1 MDREEMP
8 FDPKTI
14 DEQIDERC
22 ADAWPMASSAD
33 QQMFHAL
40 KELSLD
46 DERRVDQIWARLQE
60 HAQVSDIDRS
70 ERVPIDIRLYQPRT
84 AESSGSS
91 GSSGQFSQ

>member
-33 QQMFHAL
+33 QQMLHAL
-40 KELSLD
+40 KELSLN
-46 DERRVDQIWARLQE
+46 DERRND
-60 HAQVSDIDRS
+60 
-70 ERVPIDIRLYQPRT
+70 
-84 AESSGSS
+84 SGC
-91 GSSGQFSQ
+91 QL